1 MPSAPTRTVLRPTQG
16 PNPNRAVQAS
26 TDSQNENSCQE
37 QELTT
42 PAARAPGAGPT
53 SNPPSA
59 TEEATDSPWNS
70 RLDTLD
76 LTFHRSSSCR
86 TGPMPSAPIRRM
98 SARRAETKPRTVQA
112 LTDSKPCNHQYLAFK
127 ACCIQL
133 PASNRCEGTSTATK
147 PGFLTSLVTFR
158 QRWEG
163 GRRKQVENRSL
174 TASLCKTNT
183 RFFVQE

>member
-1 MPSAPTRTVLRPTQG
+1 MPQRELR
-16 PNPNRAVQAS
+16 NRAHAQCPDPDGAEAHARPQPEQSRPGIDRFSEREQLSGTGTDHSRSAS
-26 TDSQNENSCQE
+26 SGYWTDQQ
-37 QELTT
+37 
-42 PAARAPGAGPT
+42 
-53 SNPPSA
+53 PPPPA

-112 LTDSKPCNHQYLAFK
+112 LTNSKPCNHQYLAFK

-133 PASNRCEGTSTATK
+133 PASNRCEGISTATK
-147 PGFLTSLVTFR
+147 PGFLTSLANSHFGS
-158 QRWEG
+158 G
-163 GRRKQVENRSL
+163 GRAGAENRL
-174 TASLCKTNT
+174 
-183 RFFVQE
+183 RIVH